1 MVRRDAFSDSV
12 HLQSI
17 TKSRSMSFAI
27 HLPIGENGGGDVGGG
42 VSLMQEKKPV
52 LRNKAMT
59 K

>member
-1 MVRRDAFSDSV
+1 
-12 HLQSI
+12 
-17 TKSRSMSFAI
+17 MSFAI